1 MGRLILQVPF
11 GVGAAGLFN
20 HFSRGSTEA
29 LRKAAAMGLRLQRCA
44 GNTFICQ
51 STKDFWQVRG
61 NKIVRLV
68 GNEID
73 SGDRLTAAPQDN
85 PAGFLEDIL
94 GDLTF

>member
-1 MGRLILQVPF
+1 MGRLRVQVPF
-11 GVGAAGLFN
+11 GVGAVRLFN
-20 HFSRGSTEA
+20 HLPRGSTEA
-29 LRKAAAMGLRLQRCA
+29 LRKAASMGLQRCA

-73 SGDRLTAAPQDN
+73 SGDRLAAAPQDN

>member
-1 MGRLILQVPF
+1 MGRLRVQVPF
-11 GVGAAGLFN
+11 GVGAARLSN
-20 HFSRGSTEA
+20 HLPRGSTGV
-29 LRKAAAMGLRLQRCA
+29 LRKAASMGLQRCA
-44 GNTFICQ
+44 GNTFICE
-51 STKDFWQVRG
+51 STRDFWQVRG

-73 SGDRLTAAPQDN
+73 NGESLAAAPQDN